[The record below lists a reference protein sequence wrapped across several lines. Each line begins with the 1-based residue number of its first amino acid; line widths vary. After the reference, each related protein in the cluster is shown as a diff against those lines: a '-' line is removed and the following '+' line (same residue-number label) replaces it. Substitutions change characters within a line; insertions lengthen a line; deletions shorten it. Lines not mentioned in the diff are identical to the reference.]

1 MDEGGS
7 EGVAE
12 WVLDGDE
19 DAVQRTVVG
28 TTQVLSEESKRFLV
42 AWLLSAHE
50 WDDSVTDEEGRR

>member
-50 WDDSVTDEEGRR
+50 